1 MYSKSST
8 ANTVYN
14 LFWDKTGR
22 IKRNT
27 LINDVHYGGLLNI
40 DTESKKKS
48 IKSLWFP
55 KLTNKNK
62 GFLFNIFYIVL

>member
-8 ANTVYN
+8 ANTIYN

-40 DTESKKKS
+40 DTESKKIALKA
-48 IKSLWFP
+48 F
-55 KLTNKNK
+55 
-62 GFLFNIFYIVL
+62 GFQN

>member
-8 ANTVYN
+8 ANTIYN
-14 LFWDKTGR
+14 LFWDKAGR

-40 DTESKKKS
+40 DTESKKKAL
-48 IKSLWFP
+48 KAC
-55 KLTNKNK
+55 
-62 GFLFNIFYIVL
+62 GFQN